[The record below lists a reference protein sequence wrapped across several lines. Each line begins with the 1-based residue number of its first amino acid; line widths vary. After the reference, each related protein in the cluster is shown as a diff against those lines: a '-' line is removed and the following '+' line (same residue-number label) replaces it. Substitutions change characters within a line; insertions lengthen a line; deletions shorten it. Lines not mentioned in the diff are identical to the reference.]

1 MSQGRLES
9 FGCDSSRVRFYI
21 SVHAGATLF
30 AFLSSLR
37 SMNSI
42 DDDDEVFSSNKSID
56 VSILTCVEML
66 WRVMAGL

>member
-1 MSQGRLES
+1 MACDGRIMTS
-9 FGCDSSRVRFYI
+9 
-21 SVHAGATLF
+21 HAIT
-30 AFLSSLR
+30 SN
-37 SMNSI
+37 NSI